1 MAHISSNTRCAADVV
16 EVEPLDVG
24 VELEEEGERLAD
36 TSASA
41 EDGDVGV
48 ACGGGG
54 KLADR
59 ELAGCAAG
67 EHGERRGGERRRRR

>member
-1 MAHISSNTRCAADVV
+1 MAHIGGDTGCTADIV
-16 EVEPLDVG
+16 EVELLDVG

-48 ACGGGG
+48 ACSGGGE
-54 KLADR
+54 LADR
-59 ELAGCAAG
+59 RDLARCAAG
-67 EHGERRGGERRRRR
+67 EHGERRGG